1 MNIIHNKD
9 KSKMRGKVMELIESV
24 NNTKIKHISKL
35 HTRKERKKSNQFLI
49 EGYHLVEEAAK
60 SNIDIEMILTV
71 NPDKLTEEMIENSK
85 SQYEITFKIAEKL
98 SQTEAPQGIYAVCNI
113 PDMNSVALNRVVF
126 LDRIQ
131 DPGNVGTIIR
141 TADAAGLD
149 AVIISKGTVDI
160 YNDKVLRSA
169 QGSVFHIPVIEMDFE
184 EAKAKS
190 KGKVYGTSLDNGKD
204 YKVVKTSDNFM
215 LVLGNEGSGVDQS
228 ILNQTDENLYVPVY
242 GKAESL
248 NVAIC
253 AGILM
258 YHLI

>member
-1 MNIIHNKD
+1 
-9 KSKMRGKVMELIESV
+9 MERIESV
-24 NNTKIKHISKL
+24 NNLKIKQIAKL

-49 EGYHLVEEAAK
+49 EGFHLVEEAAK

-71 NPDKLTEEMIENSK
+71 NPEKITEVMVENSK
-85 SQYEITFKIAEKL
+85 EQYEITFKIAEKL

-113 PDMNSVALNRVVF
+113 PDTNHVELKKIVY

-149 AVIISKGTVDI
+149 AVIIAKGTVDI

-169 QGSVFHIPVIEMDFE
+169 QGSVFHLPVLEMEFQELKDKFE
-184 EAKAKS
+184 
-190 KGKVYGTSLDNGKD
+190 GKIYGTSLVNAVD
-204 YKVVKTSDNFM
+204 YKQVDGSESFM
-215 LVLGNEGSGVDQS
+215 LILGNEGQGVDEA
-228 ILNQTDENLYVPVY
+228 ILAQTDNNLYVPIH

-248 NVAIC
+248 NVAVC